1 MKSHTKFTA
10 IAATL
15 DIDPRTLE
23 RIASS
28 DPEFPAIIQQ
38 SARVR
43 LVANDALD
51 RWLMIREQRS
61 AISRVVRN
69 TEVQA

>member
-23 RIASS
+23 RMASS

-43 LVANDALD
+43 VVDNDALE
-51 RWLMIREQRS
+51 RWLMLRQLRS
-61 AISRVVRN
+61 ANSRVVRGN
-69 TEVQA
+69 EVQA